1 MKERISWRNKVL
13 DMFTKLLTR
22 YNATF
27 RNSINIII
35 SFAKDTYRSI
45 FSRDEAKA
53 IKRVMSQ

>member
-1 MKERISWRNKVL
+1 
-13 DMFTKLLTR
+13 MFTKLLTR